1 MRDGNQRET
10 KYPKQRYNL
19 QLKSSTEEIWNNRN
33 NGKCRQVAPKGNPR
47 NYAELEKTTRSMA
60 DSKAGNTGAQAPE
73 GIDKSRRTSGMEE
86 QQRLGSRSRR

>member
-33 NGKCRQVAPKGNPR
+33 NGKCRQVVPKKSR
-47 NYAELEKTTRSMA
+47 NYAELEKDTQ
-60 DSKAGNTGAQAPE
+60 KQGG
-73 GIDKSRRTSGMEE
+73 
-86 QQRLGSRSRR
+86 